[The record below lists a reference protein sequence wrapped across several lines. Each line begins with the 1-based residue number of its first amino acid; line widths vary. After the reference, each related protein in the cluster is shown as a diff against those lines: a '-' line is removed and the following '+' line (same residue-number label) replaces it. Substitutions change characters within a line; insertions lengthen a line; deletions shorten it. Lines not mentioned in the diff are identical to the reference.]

1 VSQSFSESLQKMCNK
16 MQKQV
21 ANFGCGGIS
30 GSDNTAPSTQHPAI
44 AIAITPIAH
53 CPLLIAANCM

>member
-1 VSQSFSESLQKMCNK
+1 VSQSFSESLQKMCNE
-16 MQKQV
+16 MQKQA

-44 AIAITPIAH
+44 AIAIARIIHRPS
-53 CPLLIAANCM
+53 LIAANCV